1 MPVQVEQGLR
11 ERTRRA
17 VQIEVAAVA
26 MDLFARQ
33 GFEQTT
39 VDQIVAAA
47 GMSPRSFFRYF
58 GTKEGLVLGTEEAIG
73 QVVAD
78 ALAERPIDESPWVA
92 VRRAFDVLVER
103 NDADAPRNLILRRML
118 AEAPSL
124 RAGQLQKRAKWPQ
137 LLAPHLISRLPS
149 RSDAAGLDPRPEAIA
164 AAALACLDL
173 AESSWVKLD
182 GSVSF
187 GRLVDQTMSAVRPL

>member
-1 MPVQVEQGLR
+1 
-11 ERTRRA
+11 

-58 GTKEGLVLGTEEAIG
+58 GTKEGLVLGTQEAIG

-78 ALAERPIDESPWVA
+78 ALGDRPMDESPWVA
-92 VRRAFDVLVER
+92 IRRAFDVLVAR
-103 NDADAPRNLILRRML
+103 NDADPPRNLILRRML
-118 AEAPSL
+118 ADAPSL
-124 RAGQLQKRAKWPQ
+124 HAGHLEKRVQWQQ
-137 LLAPHLISRLPS
+137 LLAPHVAARLPS
-149 RSDAAGLDPRPEAIA
+149 RRHPRAGLDPRPEAIA
-164 AAALACLDL
+164 AAAIACLDT
-173 AESSWVKLD
+173 AEGSWVKLD
-182 GSVSF
+182 GAVPF
-187 GRLVDQTMSAVRPL
+187 GQLVDETMSAVHPL